1 LDISGGVNTWNAK
14 NKKEVNIMLRVLLY
28 TVLIILFIAFTSQ
41 AVSFILV
48 QVWSKVFTDV
58 YPLDWDLLIAYVVTA
73 TLAYIGQYLLSKS
86 IEFTV

>member
-1 LDISGGVNTWNAK
+1 VNTWNAK